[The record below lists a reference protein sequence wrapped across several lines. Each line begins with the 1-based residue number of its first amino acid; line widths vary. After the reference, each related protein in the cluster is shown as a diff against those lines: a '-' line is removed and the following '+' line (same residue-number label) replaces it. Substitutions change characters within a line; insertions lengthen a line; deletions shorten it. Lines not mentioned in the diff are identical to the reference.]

1 MIINRTRQRSGYRQN
16 LISYMHLA
24 SFKNECGQT
33 SVAANRVV
41 ATRSELLFHTT
52 AGRAVTRTFQ
62 KNPADAKSSTFQ
74 GDKVYAACD
83 EIST

>member
-1 MIINRTRQRSGYRQN
+1 
-16 LISYMHLA
+16 MHLA

-52 AGRAVTRTFQ
+52 AWRAVTRTFQ

-74 GDKVYAACD
+74 GDKVYTACH